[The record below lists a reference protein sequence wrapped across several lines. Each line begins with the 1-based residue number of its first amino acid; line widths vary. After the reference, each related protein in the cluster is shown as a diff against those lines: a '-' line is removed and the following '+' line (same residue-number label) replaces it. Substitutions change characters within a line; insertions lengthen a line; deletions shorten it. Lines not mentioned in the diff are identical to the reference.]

1 MGLISRVSSR
11 TYRTLNSQDA
21 FRQVQAQQQDLCHPK
36 TTLREG
42 TTRHRVEND
51 RRVRPQEQERS
62 LEGQAPFGQGPK
74 SRPNVAHP
82 RRQRPKEVSKVT
94 LFSDD
99 WYELVFSMNNT

>member
-51 RRVRPQEQERS
+51 RRVRPQEQKKSGGSSSFWPRS
-62 LEGQAPFGQGPK
+62 EKPPECCSPSK
-74 SRPNVAHP
+74 TKT
-82 RRQRPKEVSKVT
+82 QRGCSKVT